1 MWVKNCK
8 INFMLR
14 NGTFKLDYNA
24 KHISYWPIIKSRF
37 CLLISKSLHNLMT
50 TYSGCTWM
58 SEVLIAYFGLNKIGT
73 YLAIKKTVWK
83 WTLQGPWT
91 FILSHIHWFFHS
103 FISNGIFSVFTFVLR
118 SGIIHSSFKPVHS
131 SPVLGSRDTK
141 WVRHSLGSWGTY
153 TLGEARQRHRE
164 VK

>member
-1 MWVKNCK
+1 
-8 INFMLR
+8 MLR

-50 TYSGCTWM
+50 TYSEWAWM

-83 WTLQGPWT
+83 WTLQGP
-91 FILSHIHWFFHS
+91 
-103 FISNGIFSVFTFVLR
+103 
-118 SGIIHSSFKPVHS
+118 
-131 SPVLGSRDTK
+131 
-141 WVRHSLGSWGTY
+141 
-153 TLGEARQRHRE
+153 
-164 VK
+164 